1 MFPSLFMARV
11 DTALR
16 GGVRGGGTCWNRA
29 ESAMPP
35 ALLTTS
41 LVNTIQIGSL
51 YALMALGITLTFS
64 VMKLPNF
71 AHAEYVT
78 AGAYAALIVS
88 LSGVLNP
95 IVIMVAAFVVGALT
109 ALISHLAVFKP
120 LEGRDVS
127 FYTLIL
133 ASFAV
138 GLIIR
143 YILFTMADYF
153 NLFDLRIAI
162 PLRVLFREGYLI
174 LSNLFAW
181 VVPTSLVLV
190 IILTLLLNRSPL
202 GREMRALAN
211 NINLARVIGIPVERV
226 KNYTWL
232 LVGGLA
238 GVAGALWGLQT
249 AVHPLMGW
257 GAIISVFAAAILGR
271 LVELFRHHPRRL
283 RGRLFG
289 KYRHTLPQR
298 QLRRR
303 PRLQTGDTLHHHHR
317 RLAVSPAGS
326 HQADQARRRPG
337 AMINIDIG
345 ATAISILTLFGIYS
359 LMSISLNLEYG
370 VAGLPNF
377 GKALFISIGAYT
389 AGITYTRLLPLLAG
403 VEAIHPCGPTMGG
416 ALQLRSEI
424 MASQPIAGFINFGL
438 TLLFAAVIAGAV
450 GFAVSYVT
458 LRLKEEWFL
467 ALVLLVGGETVRI
480 LVRGADDFIC
490 SHNGISGVAQP
501 FFFVRRSALT
511 RPAFY
516 AAFAG
521 AGAAGLPLQPTAES
535 LALRPHAE
543 GLARK

>member
-1 MFPSLFMARV
+1 
-11 DTALR
+11 
-16 GGVRGGGTCWNRA
+16 
-29 ESAMPP
+29 MPP

-41 LVNTIQIGSL
+41 LVNTVQIGSL

-95 IVIMVAAFVVGALT
+95 LVIILAAFVVGALT

-133 ASFAV
+133 SSFAV

-162 PLRVLFREGYLI
+162 PLQILFREGYLI

-181 VVPTSLVLV
+181 VVPTSVVLV
-190 IILTLLLNRSPL
+190 IILTLLLNRTPL

-211 NINLARVIGIPVERV
+211 NVNLARVIGIRVERV

-257 GAIISVFAAAILGR
+257 VAIISVFAAAILG
-271 LVELFRHHPRRL
+271 
-283 RGRLFG
+283 
-289 KYRHTLPQR
+289 
-298 QLRRR
+298 
-303 PRLQTGDTLHHHHR
+303 
-317 RLAVSPAGS
+317 
-326 HQADQARRRPG
+326 
-337 AMINIDIG
+337 
-345 ATAISILTLFGIYS
+345 
-359 LMSISLNLEYG
+359 
-370 VAGLPNF
+370 GLSSF
-377 GKALFISIGAYT
+377 SGTVLGAYVVAFSENT
-389 AGITYTRLLPLLAG
+389 VMLFLNVNYGLDLAFKP
-403 VEAIHPCGPTMGG
+403 AIPF
-416 ALQLRSEI
+416 I
-424 MASQPIAGFINFGL
+424 IIIA
-438 TLLFAAVIAGAV
+438 
-450 GFAVSYVT
+450 
-458 LRLKEEWFL
+458 
-467 ALVLLVGGETVRI
+467 VLL
-480 LVRGADDFIC
+480 
-490 SHNGISGVAQP
+490 
-501 FFFVRRSALT
+501 
-511 RPAFY
+511 
-516 AAFAG
+516 
-521 AGAAGLPLQPTAES
+521 
-535 LALRPHAE
+535 LRPQGFTNLIKRA
-543 GLARK
+543 GDLQR